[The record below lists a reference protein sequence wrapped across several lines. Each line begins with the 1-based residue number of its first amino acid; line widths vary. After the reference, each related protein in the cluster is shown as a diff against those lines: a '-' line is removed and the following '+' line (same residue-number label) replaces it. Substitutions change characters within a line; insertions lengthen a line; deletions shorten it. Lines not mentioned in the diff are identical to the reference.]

1 MAGSV
6 DLVFEGGGVKGI
18 GLAGAFAVLDEQGY
32 TPHCVAGTSAGAIT
46 AALVAAGYSGSELE
60 DVVLRQMKFSQFAD
74 PHPIDHL
81 GVAGQGIAILKEKG
95 INKGDFFLGWMRE
108 MLAAKKVKTFGDLVN
123 TDVAEGDAARYRL
136 QVIASDVTERRM
148 LVLPRDAQAHLG
160 IAPEQLE
167 VALAVRMSMSI
178 PIFFDPVRQPN
189 PQTGHEHLIVDGG
202 LLSNF
207 PIWLFDCPP
216 GQTPGW
222 PTFGLLLVAPHQA
235 DPLLAAQSEAQ
246 ADDQSL
252 SSPAA
257 FLKAIA
263 DTAMQAHD
271 RLYVEQAN
279 YARTIPIPTLG
290 VRTTEFDVPADQAEA
305 LYQSGRDAAT
315 QFLAGWDFS
324 AYIAEFRQGKQ
335 QSRRVDVVA
344 KMATSPAA

>member
-32 TPHCVAGTSAGAIT
+32 RPHCVAGTSAGAIT
-46 AALVAAGYSGSELE
+46 AALVAAGYGGSELQ
-60 DVVLRQMKFSQFAD
+60 DVVLHQMKFSQFAD
-74 PHPIDHL
+74 PHPVDHL
-81 GVAGQGIAILKEKG
+81 GLAGQGIAILKEKG
-95 INKGDFFLGWMRE
+95 INKGDFFLGWMRD
-108 MLAAKKVKTFGDLVN
+108 MLAAKQVKTFGDLVN
-123 TDVAEGDAARYRL
+123 TDVEDGDPARYKL

-178 PIFFDPVRQPN
+178 PIFFDPVRQAN

-207 PIWLFDCPP
+207 PIWLFDCPA
-216 GQTPGW
+216 GQTPAW
-222 PTFGLLLVAPHQA
+222 PTFGLLLVAPQQA
-235 DPLLAAQSEAQ
+235 DPLLPAQSEAQ
-246 ADDQSL
+246 ADAQNL

-257 FLKAIA
+257 FLKAIM

-290 VRTTEFDVPADQAEA
+290 VRTAEFDIPADQAEA
-305 LYQSGRDAAT
+305 LYKSGRDAAT
-315 QFLAGWDFS
+315 QFLAGWDFN
-324 AYIAEFRQGKQ
+324 AYIAEFRQGKE
-335 QSRRVDVVA
+335 QSRRGDVVA
-344 KMATSPAA
+344 KMATPAPA

>member
-1 MAGSV
+1 M
-6 DLVFEGGGVKGI
+6 KGI

-46 AALVAAGYSGSELE
+46 AALVAAGYSGSELQ
-60 DVVLRQMKFSQFAD
+60 DVVLHQMKFSQFAD
-74 PHPIDHL
+74 PHPVDHL

-95 INKGDFFLGWMRE
+95 INKGEFFLNWMRD
-108 MLAAKKVKTFGDLVN
+108 MLAKKNVRTFGDLV
-123 TDVAEGDAARYRL
+123 DDSVAPDDPARYRL

-148 LVLPRDAQAHLG
+148 LVLPRDAEAHLG
-160 IAPEQLE
+160 ITPEQLD

-178 PIFFDPVRQPN
+178 PIFFDPVCQAN

-207 PIWLFDCPP
+207 PIWLFDCPA

-222 PTFGLLLVAPHQA
+222 PTFGLLLVAPNQA
-235 DPLLAAQSEAQ
+235 DPLLPAQSEAE
-246 ADDQSL
+246 ADAQSL

-257 FLKAIA
+257 FLRAIA

-290 VRTTEFDVPADQAEA
+290 VRTTEFDIPATQAEA
-305 LYQSGRDAAT
+305 LYKSGRDAAT
-315 QFLAGWDFS
+315 QFLAGWDFN
-324 AYIAEFRQGKQ
+324 AYIAEFRQGKE
-335 QSRRVDVVA
+335 QSRRGDVVA
-344 KMATSPAA
+344 KMATPASA

>member
-1 MAGSV
+1 MGGSV

-32 TPHCVAGTSAGAIT
+32 APHCVAGTSAGAIT

-60 DVVLRQMKFSQFAD
+60 DVVLHQMRFSQFAD
-74 PHPIDHL
+74 PHSIDHL
-81 GVAGQGIAILKEKG
+81 GLAGQGIAILKDKG
-95 INKGDFFLGWMRE
+95 INKGDFFLGWMRD
-108 MLAAKKVKTFGDLVN
+108 MLAAKQVRTFGDLVN
-123 TDVAEGDAARYRL
+123 ADVKEGDRARYKL
-136 QVIASDVTERRM
+136 QVVASDVTERRM

-178 PIFFDPVRQPN
+178 PIFFDPVRHLN

-235 DPLLAAQSEAQ
+235 DPLLAAQPETQ
-246 ADDQSL
+246 ADDQSV

-290 VRTTEFDVPADQAEA
+290 VRTTEFNVPANQAQA
-305 LYQSGRDAAT
+305 LYQSGRDAAS

-324 AYIAEFRQGKQ
+324 GYIAEFRQGKQ
-335 QSRRVDVVA
+335 QSRRADVAA
-344 KMATSPAA
+344 KMVTPPAA